1 MRRVLSRLLGGLFCF
16 AAAVATY
23 LSHPSPAYAQVAKI
37 EVYPLESM
45 TLTDEDFLA
54 GRKEGKPVT
63 LAGELRI
70 PRPGAARLPAVVL
83 IHGSGGVSGY
93 IGDWAQFLNAL
104 GVATF
109 TLDSFSGRGIASTID
124 DQDRLGRLAMIV
136 DAYRAL
142 DLLAKHPRIDPTKVA
157 VMGFSRGGGVALYA
171 SLRRFQRTY
180 ATVGNEFAG
189 YLALYADCGT
199 NYRGVD
205 DVADKP
211 IRLFHGTADDYVPVA
226 PCRPFV
232 ERLRAKGKDI
242 SLTEY
247 ANAGHVFDGPA
258 FAKPVRLAT
267 AQNWSR
273 CKREETADGKV
284 VNAETGQPFTFK
296 DSCVVQGAT
305 IAYDP
310 DAHKAVQR
318 AVQDFVVG
326 TLGAK

>member
-1 MRRVLSRLLGGLFCF
+1 MQRMLSRLLGGLFCF
-16 AAAVATY
+16 GASVAIY

-37 EVYPLESM
+37 EVYPLEST

-54 GRKEGKPVT
+54 GKREGKPVT

-70 PRPGAARLPAVVL
+70 PRPGAARLPAIVL

-93 IGDWAQFLNAL
+93 IGDWTQFLNAL

-109 TLDSFSGRGIASTID
+109 TLDSFTGRGIASTVD

-142 DLLAKHPRIDPTKVA
+142 DLLAKHPRIDPAKVA

-171 SLRRFQRTY
+171 SLRRFQRAH
-180 ATVGNEFAG
+180 ATGGSEFAG
-189 YLALYADCGT
+189 YLVLYADCGT
-199 NYRGVD
+199 KYRGD
-205 DVADKP
+205 DEVSDRP
-211 IRLFHGTADDYVPVA
+211 IRLFHGAADDFVPVA
-226 PCRPFV
+226 SCRPFV

-247 ANAGHVFDGPA
+247 ANAGHAFDGAA

-273 CKREETADGKV
+273 CKREEAADGKV
-284 VNAETGQPFTFK
+284 VNTETGQPFTFK
-296 DSCVVQGAT
+296 DPCVTRGVT
-305 IAYDP
+305 IVYDAE
-310 DAHKAVQR
+310 AHKAAQR
-318 AVQDFVVG
+318 AVQEFVVG